1 MTEEL
6 KIDND
11 QATKEMLEN
20 NEYKYGFVTD
30 IEQEVIPKGI
40 SEEVINFISKKKN
53 EPSWLLDFRLKA
65 YSKWKK
71 MKEPSWAKLNV
82 EPIKYDDIS
91 YFAAPKEMPKSL
103 DDIDPEILDTYNK
116 LGIPLEEQKQLE
128 GVAVDV
134 VFDSVSLVTTFKEK
148 LIGGTTFKPTTKVLD
163 KYTVETKDACF
174 KSFSE
179 IDHKN
184 FITIKSD
191 TGKAANNKH
200 FARSYNFG
208 IFLEKALKNY
218 KSFHK
223 FERLE
228 LQQLKEFYYEYFIER
243 IGDATIKAYGTS
255 IKATASDVSKNGVAY
270 RVYGCGMHA
279 PAQKSSS
286 SDIKSIVALESV
298 VVLPK

>member
-1 MTEEL
+1 MMKHSEKGFAMVLAIVLLLAMSLMGGSLILISSEDHGSNTESDHRQQTFYIAEFAL
-6 KIDND
+6 LEGERYLLDQMNGPWDSKTKARDTTKKNLPEPND
-11 QATKEMLEN
+11 TFKWDGVTSAMNYKKNTK
-20 NEYKYGFVTD
+20 YKY
-30 IEQEVIPKGI
+30 
-40 SEEVINFISKKKN
+40 
-53 EPSWLLDFRLKA
+53 
-65 YSKWKK
+65 
-71 MKEPSWAKLNV
+71 
-82 EPIKYDDIS
+82 
-91 YFAAPKEMPKSL
+91 
-103 DDIDPEILDTYNK
+103 
-116 LGIPLEEQKQLE
+116 
-128 GVAVDV
+128 
-134 VFDSVSLVTTFKEK
+134 TTFKEK

-174 KSFSE
+174 KSFPE

-218 KSFHK
+218 KAFHK

-270 RVYGCGMHA
+270 RVYACGMHA
-279 PAQKSSS
+279 PAKKSAS

>member
-91 YFAAPKEMPKSL
+91 YFAAPK
-103 DDIDPEILDTYNK
+103 
-116 LGIPLEEQKQLE
+116 
-128 GVAVDV
+128 
-134 VFDSVSLVTTFKEK
+134 
-148 LIGGTTFKPTTKVLD
+148 
-163 KYTVETKDACF
+163 
-174 KSFSE
+174 
-179 IDHKN
+179 
-184 FITIKSD
+184 
-191 TGKAANNKH
+191 
-200 FARSYNFG
+200 
-208 IFLEKALKNY
+208 
-218 KSFHK
+218 
-223 FERLE
+223 
-228 LQQLKEFYYEYFIER
+228 
-243 IGDATIKAYGTS
+243 
-255 IKATASDVSKNGVAY
+255 
-270 RVYGCGMHA
+270 
-279 PAQKSSS
+279 
-286 SDIKSIVALESV
+286 
-298 VVLPK
+298 

>member
-11 QATKEMLEN
+11 QATKEMLEK

-30 IEQEVIPKGI
+30 VEQEIIPKGI

-82 EPIKYDDIS
+82 EPINYDGIS

-134 VFDSVSLVTTFKEK
+134 VFDSVSLAVSYTHLT
-148 LIGGTTFKPTTKVLD
+148 LPT
-163 KYTVETKDACF
+163 
-174 KSFSE
+174 
-179 IDHKN
+179 
-184 FITIKSD
+184 SD
-191 TGKAANNKH
+191 
-200 FARSYNFG
+200 
-208 IFLEKALKNY
+208 L
-218 KSFHK
+218 
-223 FERLE
+223 
-228 LQQLKEFYYEYFIER
+228 
-243 IGDATIKAYGTS
+243 
-255 IKATASDVSKNGVAY
+255 V
-270 RVYGCGMHA
+270 
-279 PAQKSSS
+279 
-286 SDIKSIVALESV
+286 
-298 VVLPK
+298 